1 MIKILNIVGARPQ
14 IIKAAA
20 LSRAIRAH
28 FSANIEDIIVHT
40 GQHYDYNMS
49 QVFFEELEI
58 PKPHINMNVG
68 SGTHAYQTAQ
78 IMIKTEEVIRTEQPD
93 VVVVYGDTNSTLAV
107 SIVAAKMHIPVA
119 HIEAGLRSFNKKMP
133 EEINRITC
141 DHVSTILFA
150 PTQTAICNLKNEGFN
165 IQAKAHF
172 NIDNPAVFMSGD
184 IMYDNALYFKNKAQK
199 PKLLENINADYA
211 LVTIHREQ
219 NTDNLENLNQIA
231 NVLIQIANDQKI
243 HIVFPIHPRTLKTL
257 SIYFPEIKSILEKH
271 SLIHLINPVSYLEM
285 LALLQECK
293 IVLTDSGGLQKEA
306 YFMQKPCVIL
316 RTETE
321 WVEIVK
327 QGAGRVT
334 NIDIDKVKKA
344 VQYFIQH
351 ASVLKYAPV
360 FGDGQAAEFICNKI
374 IESFDGTKKA
384 VHNA

>member
-20 LSRAIRAH
+20 LSRAIRTH
-28 FSANIEDIIVHT
+28 FFTKITDTIVHT

-68 SGTHAYQTAQ
+68 SGSHAYQTAQ
-78 IMIKTEEVIRTEQPD
+78 IIIKTEEIIQTEQPD

-119 HIEAGLRSFNKKMP
+119 HIEAGLRSFNKNMP

-150 PTQTAICNLKNEGFN
+150 PTQTAIRNLKNEGFN
-165 IQAKAHF
+165 IDAQAHY

-199 PKLLENINADYA
+199 TKLLENMNGDYA

-231 NVLIQIANDQKI
+231 NLLIQIADDQKI
-243 HIVFPIHPRTLKTL
+243 NIVFPIHPRTLKTL

-271 SLIHLINPVSYLEM
+271 SLIQLIDPVSYLDM
-285 LALLQECK
+285 MALLQECK

-306 YFMQKPCVIL
+306 YFMQKPCLIL

-321 WVEIVK
+321 WVEIVE
-327 QGAGRVT
+327 QGAARVT
-334 NIDIDKVKKA
+334 NIDIEKVKDA
-344 VQYFIQH
+344 VQYYFHNANLLEFPSI
-351 ASVLKYAPV
+351 
-360 FGDGQAAEFICNKI
+360 FGNGHAAEFICNKI
-374 IESFDGTKKA
+374 IETFD
-384 VHNA
+384 

>member
-20 LSRAIRAH
+20 LSRTIKTH
-28 FSANIEDIIVHT
+28 FSVNIEDIIVHT
-40 GQHYDYNMS
+40 GQHYDYKMS

-78 IMIKTEEVIRTEQPD
+78 IIIKTEEIIKSEQPD

-150 PTQTAICNLKNEGFN
+150 PTQTAIRNLINEGF
-165 IQAKAHF
+165 KLETHAHY
-172 NIDNPAVFMSGD
+172 NIDNPGIFMSGD
-184 IMYDNALYFKNKAQK
+184 IMYDNALYFKNKTQK
-199 PKLLENINADYA
+199 PKLLENINGDFA

-219 NTDNLENLNQIA
+219 NTDNLENLNQIV
-231 NVLIQIANDQKI
+231 NLLLQIANNQKI
-243 HIVFPIHPRTLKTL
+243 NIVFPIHPRTFKTL
-257 SIYFPEIKSILEKH
+257 SIYIPKIKDILEKH
-271 SLIHLINPVSYLEM
+271 SLIYMIEPVSYLEM

-293 IVLTDSGGLQKEA
+293 MVLTDSGGLQKEA
-306 YFMQKPCVIL
+306 YFMHKPCIIL
-316 RTETE
+316 RSETE
-321 WVEIVK
+321 WVEIVE

-334 NIDIDKVKKA
+334 DIDAVKVIEA
-344 VQYFIQH
+344 VQYFNGH
-351 ASVLKYAPV
+351 DFVLKYEPI
-360 FGDGQAAEFICNKI
+360 FGNGHAAEFICNKL
-374 IESFDGTKKA
+374 IEIFDGTKKA
-384 VHNA
+384 VQQ

>member
-20 LSRAIRAH
+20 LSRAIKTHYYTKIA
-28 FSANIEDIIVHT
+28 DTIVHT

-78 IMIKTEEVIRTEQPD
+78 IMIKTEEIIQTQQPD
-93 VVVVYGDTNSTLAV
+93 VIVVYGDTNSTLAV
-107 SIVAAKMHIPVA
+107 SIVAAKIHIPVA
-119 HIEAGLRSFNKKMP
+119 HIEAGLRSFNKNMP

-150 PTQTAICNLKNEGFN
+150 PTHTAIRNLKNEGFN
-165 IQAKAHF
+165 IDTKDHYT
-172 NIDNPAVFMSGD
+172 IDHPGIFMSGD

-219 NTDNLENLNQIA
+219 NTDNLQNLSQIA
-231 NVLIQIANDQKI
+231 NLMVQIADDHKI
-243 HIVFPIHPRTLKTL
+243 NIVFPIHPRTFKTL
-257 SIYFPEIKSILEKH
+257 SVHFPELKNMLEKH
-271 SLIHLINPVSYLEM
+271 SLIHLIEPVSYLEM
-285 LALLQECK
+285 LALLQGCK

-321 WVEIVK
+321 WVEIIE

-334 NIDIDKVKKA
+334 NIDNQKVKEA

-360 FGDGQAAEFICNKI
+360 FGDGHAAEFICNKI